1 MPDARAVTGLY
12 GKVPAHGDFVRRG
25 LPSSFVTPWDAWLQ
39 DAVAAAR
46 ESLGP
51 GWADAWDHA
60 PAWRFALPAGA
71 CGPDAVAGVMLPSQ
85 DTVGRRFPVTL
96 AALLPAGTPLPAPAW
111 FDRVEAAALA
121 GRAGAADADALLA
134 AIPDPATPEEAL
146 PPAMAPAVAMP
157 LAASAEPMTI
167 VPEAPPPFW
176 GAAEAPSGSGGD
188 VLALITGAA
197 AAPPTSPPASPP
209 EDVLG
214 LFAAPRDAASAAAE
228 PDPLAMLIGG
238 EGAKPGTADAV
249 APPAARQ
256 EAEDPLVALLM
267 AGTAATPDTMDAIAP
282 VAPEAGADDP
292 LAALIGAGSAGAADA
307 FVPAPPEV
315 EAPDPLAALIGAG
328 AGATLVTEP
337 ADLLAPLAEPAD
349 PPAVEEAAPASSGTE
364 AMLPSPTFEPL
375 DMPDASPA
383 DSLAPI
389 AAAPP
394 APEQGGWW
402 TRGAARLPPMV
413 WGLPA
418 LPAPVDFA
426 CLLEAR
432 A

>member
-25 LPSSFVTPWDAWLQ
+25 LPSSFVSPWDAWLQ

-46 ESLGP
+46 EALGP
-51 GWADAWDHA
+51 GWEDAWDHA

-71 CGPDAVAGVMLPSQ
+71 CGPEAVAGVMLPSQ

-96 AALLPAGTPLPAPAW
+96 AALLPAGAPMPVPAW

-134 AIPDPATPEEAL
+134 AIPDPAAREADF
-146 PPAMAPAVAMP
+146 PPALAAVPAPTAAMP
-157 LAASAEPMTI
+157 PVAGPG
-167 VPEAPPPFW
+167 PAPTFW
-176 GAAEAPSGSGGD
+176 GAAEAPGETGGD
-188 VLALITGAA
+188 VLALLAGSAP
-197 AAPPTSPPASPP
+197 AAPAASPP
-209 EDVLG
+209 DDVLG
-214 LFAAPRDAASAAAE
+214 FFSAPPARGAEFSALPARDAEFSAPPARGAEFSALPARGAE
-228 PDPLAMLIGG
+228 PPEADPLA
-238 EGAKPGTADAV
+238 
-249 APPAARQ
+249 
-256 EAEDPLVALLM
+256 LLM
-267 AGTAATPDTMDAIAP
+267 QGAAATPDTIDAIVP
-282 VAPEAGADDP
+282 GGGADDP
-292 LAALIGAGSAGAADA
+292 LVALIGAGSAGGADA
-307 FVPAPPEV
+307 FAPPQPEV
-315 EAPDPLAALIGAG
+315 DAPDPLAALIGAG
-328 AGATLVTEP
+328 AGAASEAAPGDV
-337 ADLLAPLAEPAD
+337 LAPLAEAID
-349 PPAVEEAAPASSGTE
+349 PPPIEDAAPASP
-364 AMLPSPTFEPL
+364 AMDPLPPPAFEPL
-375 DMPDASPA
+375 DLPDASPA
-383 DSLAPI
+383 DNLAPV
-389 AAAPP
+389 AAVPP

>member
-25 LPSSFVTPWDAWLQ
+25 LPSSFVAPWDAWLQ

-46 ESLGP
+46 EALGI
-51 GWADAWDHA
+51 GWSDAWDHA

-96 AALLPAGTPLPAPAW
+96 AALLPAGAPTPMPAW

-134 AIPDPATPEEAL
+134 AIPDPAAPEADF
-146 PPAMAPAVAMP
+146 PPALAAFAATTEATPPATAMP
-157 LAASAEPMTI
+157 GPTA
-167 VPEAPPPFW
+167 PFW
-176 GAAEAPSGSGGD
+176 GATEEPGDAGGD
-188 VLALITGAA
+188 VLALLGGGVP
-197 AAPPTSPPASPP
+197 AAPVATPP

-214 LFAAPRDAASAAAE
+214 FFTAPAPVDAAPAG
-228 PDPLAMLIGG
+228 PDPLA
-238 EGAKPGTADAV
+238 
-249 APPAARQ
+249 
-256 EAEDPLVALLM
+256 LLM
-267 AGTAATPDTMDAIAP
+267 GGTAATPDTTDAIAP
-282 VAPEAGADDP
+282 VPPGAAPDDA
-292 LAALIGAGSAGAADA
+292 LAALIGAGRAGGTDA
-307 FVPAPPEV
+307 FAPGPPEV
-315 EAPDPLAALIGAG
+315 DAPDPLAALIGAG
-328 AGATLVTEP
+328 AAASPEAGP

-349 PPAVEEAAPASSGTE
+349 LPATDHAAPAAADSDP
-364 AMLPSPTFEPL
+364 LPPAFEPL
-375 DMPDASPA
+375 DMPDALPA
-383 DSLAPI
+383 DSLAPA

-418 LPAPVDFA
+418 LPAPADFA